1 MKLIIFDIDQTL
13 IDLIEYQR
21 AATKKVFKELW
32 NVMAKLDEV
41 DFVGKTLHKNVVA
54 IAKFHGISKEKV
66 DEKIEQAAEIYNNYF
81 LKELPDVSKD
91 TLPGVKELLK
101 QLSDKAYFLAVV
113 TGNNQEVAEVI
124 LQKSGLRDYFHFLIT
139 GDMNDNR
146 AELVHKAVLA
156 AEQVENKK
164 FDGVVIIGDSI
175 EDIKS
180 GKPYKATTI
189 AVCTGFHSRE
199 KLEQEE
205 PSYCFDNLSDVNKV
219 LEAINGS

>member
-13 IDLIEYQR
+13 IDLIEYHR

-54 IAKFHGISKEKV
+54 IAQLHGISKEEV
-66 DEKIEQAAEIYNNYF
+66 DSKLEQAGEIYNNYF
-81 LKELPDVSKD
+81 LQELPDASKD
-91 TLPGVKELLK
+91 ILPGVKELLEK
-101 QLSDKAYFLAVV
+101 LNDKDHFLAVV
-113 TGNNQEVAEVI
+113 TGNNHDVAEVI
-124 LQKSGLRDYFHFLIT
+124 LNKSGLRDYFHFLIT

-146 AELVHKAVLA
+146 AELVHKAILA

-164 FDGVVIIGDSI
+164 FDGVVVIGDSI
-175 EDIKS
+175 GDVRS

-205 PSYCFDNLSDVNKV
+205 PSYCFDDLSDVTKV